1 MSRPGALL
9 WVATVLLVLLSTV
22 ISVGRDL
29 WSDVVLYAVLP
40 LNLATVG
47 ALVLSHNRGNRIGW
61 IFSAL
66 GLYIA
71 VAEVGEGYGLLA
83 ADWGLQGADLGT
95 WLITW
100 SWVGEIVAW
109 TVIAAVFPDGR
120 LAARRWRWVLWFA
133 GVGFMLAT
141 IGFALGPDS
150 NSYFQGG
157 LNPFLVDHVVIRAVQ
172 LGGVLLIVASLIGAA
187 VSLVQRL
194 RRARGVERQQLKW
207 FALAASLTALLAPVV
222 IALWQRTPVVAV
234 VGALM
239 FNALPVATGIAILR
253 YRLYNIDIVIKRTLV
268 YSTLTVALVAT
279 YLVLVL
285 VLQVLLLPLAGDS
298 DLAVAASTL
307 TVAALFRPLRAAI
320 QGVVDRRFFRSRYD
334 AARALEDFSATLRS
348 ELDLDTLGT
357 DLRSVVHDTM
367 QPEHVSLWLRTSG
380 TER

>member
-1 MSRPGALL
+1 VSRPGALL
-9 WVATVLLVLLSTV
+9 WVATVSLVLLSTV

-29 WSDVVLYAVLP
+29 WSDIVLYAVLP

-47 ALVLSHNRGNRIGW
+47 ALVLSHDRENRIGW

-71 VAEVGEGYGLLA
+71 AAEVGEGYGLLA
-83 ADWGLQGADLGT
+83 ADWGLPGAELGT

-120 LAARRWRWVLWFA
+120 VAARRWRWLLWFA